1 MTAGFFVTLLLAVI
15 ALLLWQLER
24 GLRDPSPSEQKAE
37 AKSVELLLQ
46 HLTDQQKEQYAAYG
60 YFDVVGSST
69 GLHYRISHGRIR
81 NVVLLDDLGRPS
93 GGRCFA
99 PKDFFRPATA
109 CWPRKLQLRTVK
121 TKSSGWRLD
130 FNRGEL
136 IWLGRKE
143 TGSFRERLS
152 NDYCLGRRENG
163 FRRSIAVCGR
173 KMPKRPPQHSQQL

>member
-99 PKDFFRPATA
+99 PQGFLPAGDCMLA
-109 CWPRKLQLRTVK
+109 QKIAIENCEDEVIRVALR
-121 TKSSGWRLD
+121 
-130 FNRGEL
+130 F
-136 IWLGRKE
+136 
-143 TGSFRERLS
+143 
-152 NDYCLGRRENG
+152 
-163 FRRSIAVCGR
+163 
-173 KMPKRPPQHSQQL
+173 